1 MCFKSRF
8 SEQILLD
15 SVVLET
21 YFPIETHFHELVRF
35 CSVRLVTISEQQK
48 KRKEK
53 REVKKNCFKS
63 SLNRQFFFP
72 SSVDSISRISGSAF
86 FVGYILA
93 YLYLISIYCL
103 SLFQFLSSF
112 VPKSLNPFVFKVWRL
127 AQTRDNNCC
136 LFPKDTTVSI
146 IDNTSC
152 QLFCY
157 RDFQSICLTCGQL
170 ELYIYLRCGYSF

>member
-53 REVKKNCFKS
+53 REVKKKTAS
-63 SLNRQFFFP
+63 KVVST
-72 SSVDSISRISGSAF
+72 D
-86 FVGYILA
+86 
-93 YLYLISIYCL
+93 
-103 SLFQFLSSF
+103 SSF
-112 VPKSLNPFVFKVWRL
+112 FLHQLIASLEFLVLPFLLVIF
-127 AQTRDNNCC
+127 
-136 LFPKDTTVSI
+136 
-146 IDNTSC
+146 
-152 QLFCY
+152 
-157 RDFQSICLTCGQL
+157 
-170 ELYIYLRCGYSF
+170 